1 MGESTSAASD
11 IYSDIRIWPSG
22 PDAQPA
28 TEYLYLDVYK
38 APRERAVYLLK
49 IAAEVEHALLVQYL
63 FAAWSLGGP
72 SVRDQKQIDL
82 LSAWRSTIL
91 EIAREEMGHLATVE
105 NLLTLIGGELSFAR
119 KDCPASGNLYPFKF
133 ELEPLTKHS
142 LAKYLLSE
150 MPSDAVL
157 AKLGLTDK
165 IEKIRKNLGAEGPA
179 IHRVGKLYDAIKDL
193 FTAPQIFLPQTAG
206 PQTFVAQTDIQPDAA
221 AYMVR
226 PSEWGLG
233 NQCILIRAPRSRQD
247 AINAI
252 TDISDQGE
260 GSDITDFPR
269 SHFARFLNI
278 YDKFPSSGWVPARN
292 LAKNPT
298 TDCDARPARLI
309 ANAEARDWAK
319 LFNLRYR
326 MLLMFLSHSF
336 AIAAPHDS
344 TKKSPRG
351 LLISWAFGEMYHLR
365 SVAEFLMSMPLGG
378 NSQYLA
384 GPPFEM
390 PTSLGLAM
398 REPDRWRLHRDLML
412 ETEYYV
418 DKLLRSSLTQAQNVY
433 LLGLRHTNGLAL
445 EQAIT
450 MVGA

>member
-1 MGESTSAASD
+1 
-11 IYSDIRIWPSG
+11 
-22 PDAQPA
+22 
-28 TEYLYLDVYK
+28 
-38 APRERAVYLLK
+38 
-49 IAAEVEHALLVQYL
+49 
-63 FAAWSLGGP
+63 
-72 SVRDQKQIDL
+72 
-82 LSAWRSTIL
+82 
-91 EIAREEMGHLATVE
+91 
-105 NLLTLIGGELSFAR
+105 
-119 KDCPASGNLYPFKF
+119 
-133 ELEPLTKHS
+133 
-142 LAKYLLSE
+142 
-150 MPSDAVL
+150 
-157 AKLGLTDK
+157 
-165 IEKIRKNLGAEGPA
+165 
-179 IHRVGKLYDAIKDL
+179 
-193 FTAPQIFLPQTAG
+193 
-206 PQTFVAQTDIQPDAA
+206 
-221 AYMVR
+221 
-226 PSEWGLG
+226 
-233 NQCILIRAPRSRQD
+233 
-247 AINAI
+247 
-252 TDISDQGE
+252 
-260 GSDITDFPR
+260 
-269 SHFARFLNI
+269 
-278 YDKFPSSGWVPARN
+278 
-292 LAKNPT
+292 
-298 TDCDARPARLI
+298 
-309 ANAEARDWAK
+309 
-319 LFNLRYR
+319 